1 MIESSPPA
9 AAAAAQSLPPLRIGT
24 RRSNMAVIQAKGIRD
39 RLQKIAPERS
49 FEIEKLRTLGDKD
62 QSTALYKFGEKGL
75 WTAELE
81 AKLTSGQLDVVVH
94 CLKGEREQ
102 KKQNNPKFTGLAI
115 LLLLLLLPPSLYSY
129 QYRYWLD
136 STVLFSSITR

>member
-1 MIESSPPA
+1 MIESSSPA
-9 AAAAAQSLPPLRIGT
+9 ATAQPLPPLRIGT
-24 RRSNMAVIQAKGIRD
+24 RRSNMAVIQAEGIRD
-39 RLQKIAPERS
+39 RLQKITPERS

-94 CLKGEREQ
+94 CLKGKKERKE
-102 KKQNNPKFTGLAI
+102 KNPTDWAR
-115 LLLLLLLPPSLYSY
+115 YSY
-129 QYRYWLD
+129 SSSLALFVSVSVSVWLG
-136 STVLFSSITR
+136 STGSIIFSSITR